1 MGFYQSCAGVRADRV
16 MPTIAIVDG
25 VRIVIYP
32 KDHLPPHLHAILGG
46 REAQIS
52 IITGDLLN
60 GSLPRQKLRT
70 VQSWLDAHRDQV
82 AYIWEEIRAGR
93 YAGGIIE

>member
-1 MGFYQSCAGVRADRV
+1 

-32 KDHLPPHLHAILGG
+32 KDHLPPHLHATLGG
-46 REAQIS
+46 HEAQIS

-60 GSLPRQKLRT
+60 GSLPRSKLRA
-70 VQSWLDAHRDQV
+70 VRSWLDAHRDQV